1 MSKQIVATVRFRND
15 SVRTI
20 ENIDRICHE
29 YGISRAATITL
40 LCDRLIEIDKSISNP
55 LIPSPK
61 ILTY

>member
-15 SVRTI
+15 SIRTI
-20 ENIDRICHE
+20 ESIDRICHE

-40 LCDRLIEIDKSISNP
+40 LCDRLIEIDKSIANP
-55 LIPSPK
+55 LNSPPK